1 MIYCRWWSGCIMT
14 SWCSGSMPR
23 STTNVMI
30 RRRCRLKRGKR
41 VKPRRWL
48 TCSTSKDRKRAWC
61 GPDRRKVC
69 RASTGPTV
77 HRWRSCS
84 ASWSSRRPPM
94 AGVRHGCT
102 PSMSSAAWGDDE
114 HGSCGAGASCQGV
127 SYSHGRWT
135 WATTPAPP
143 IHQNRAALGQGSYRG
158 DVGRAGTSAL
168 ARLFQTAGRVPVQS
182 ARPSHSRTALPGA

>member
-30 RRRCRLKRGKR
+30 RCRCRLKRGKR

-84 ASWSSRRPPM
+84 ASWSSYQWRGFVMDARLRCPRQRGATMNMDGAEPGLP
-94 AGVRHGCT
+94 AKVYPTRT
-102 PSMSSAAWGDDE
+102 
-114 HGSCGAGASCQGV
+114 GAGRGRPLQRHQYTRTALPDKGV
-127 SYSHGRWT
+127 TG
-135 WATTPAPP
+135 ATLEGLD
-143 IHQNRAALGQGSYRG
+143 IG
-158 DVGRAGTSAL
+158 
-168 ARLFQTAGRVPVQS
+168 ARPFQTAGRVPVQS